1 MTEEKEQFLLL
12 ISNKTLN
19 QSNSQS
25 SNSSPAVPSP
35 HHQAQAMWQS
45 REQIFLASSDSNN
58 FEFLLIVNAG
68 TPSKI
73 LYEIG
78 TKDMSHIICG
88 HII

>member
-1 MTEEKEQFLLL
+1 MTEEKEQSLLP

-25 SNSSPAVPSP
+25 SNLSPAVPSP

-58 FEFLLIVNAG
+58 FEFLWNADAG
-68 TPSKI
+68 TLS
-73 LYEIG
+73 EI
-78 TKDMSHIICG
+78 
-88 HII
+88 

>member
-1 MTEEKEQFLLL
+1 MTEEKEQSLLP

-58 FEFLLIVNAG
+58 FEFLWNADAG
-68 TPSKI
+68 TLSGI
-73 LYEIG
+73 
-78 TKDMSHIICG
+78 
-88 HII
+88 